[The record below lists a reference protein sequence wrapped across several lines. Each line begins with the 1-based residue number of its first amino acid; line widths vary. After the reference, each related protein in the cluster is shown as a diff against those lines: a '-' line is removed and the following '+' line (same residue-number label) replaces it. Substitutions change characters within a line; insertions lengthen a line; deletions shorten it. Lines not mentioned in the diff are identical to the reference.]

1 MSEPRLVDVRSIP
14 AGDVDLAPILE
25 HLRGGGLLAYPTE
38 TVYGF
43 GGVPTDDVLARLTTL
58 KDRPSGKPM
67 LMLIPSRETVDD
79 LIWTDEAAQLAEIF
93 WPGSVTLILSDPEA
107 HFPPSVRGESG
118 AVAVRVSPHP
128 LVEALVHGLDGPLVS
143 TSANAPGQPAA
154 LDAHHAMEAARA
166 LGVGEELWV
175 LDGGTLPESAPST
188 IIDCSGAVPVVVRQ
202 GTVPLGRVRCVL
214 PEIEAASS
222 E

>member
-1 MSEPRLVDVRSIP
+1 VSEPRLVDVRSIP
-14 AGDVDLAPILE
+14 PEDLDLAPILE
-25 HLRGGGLLAYPTE
+25 HLRAGGLLAYPTE

-43 GGVPTDDVLARLTTL
+43 GGVPSDDVVSRITTL
-58 KDRPSGKPM
+58 KGRPSGKPM
-67 LMLIPSRETVDD
+67 LMLIPRRETVEH
-79 LIWTDEAAQLAEIF
+79 LIWTDEAAQLAEVF

-107 HFPPSVRGESG
+107 HFPPGVRGQSG

-128 LVEALVHGLDGPLVS
+128 LVKALVEGLDGPLVS
-143 TSANAPGQPAA
+143 TSANVPGEPPA
-154 LDAHHAMEAARA
+154 LDADHAMEAART

-188 IIDCSGAVPVVVRQ
+188 ILDCSGAVPVVVRQ

-214 PEIEAASS
+214 PDIEAAPS